1 MLLLVSSSLKHHA
14 GEDDVMLW
22 SQASLQQLELLRS
35 RRPSE
40 LKNTG
45 MSTFDCQMF

>member
-1 MLLLVSSSLKHHA
+1 MLLLVSFGRRHHA
-14 GEDDVMLW
+14 GEDVVMLW

-45 MSTFDCQMF
+45 MFTFDCLMF